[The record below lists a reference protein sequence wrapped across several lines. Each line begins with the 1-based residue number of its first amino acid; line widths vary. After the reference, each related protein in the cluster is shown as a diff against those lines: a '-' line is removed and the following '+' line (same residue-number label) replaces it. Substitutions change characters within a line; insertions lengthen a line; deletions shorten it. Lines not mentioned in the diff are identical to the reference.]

1 MAANPIME
9 IMHPIIRTFL
19 IPILFVSN
27 GPMILKTIINNPP
40 GRSTEAEK
48 IAEQFKAVG
57 TTVEIK

>member
-1 MAANPIME
+1 MAPNPIME

-48 IAEQFKAVG
+48 IAEL
-57 TTVEIK
+57 